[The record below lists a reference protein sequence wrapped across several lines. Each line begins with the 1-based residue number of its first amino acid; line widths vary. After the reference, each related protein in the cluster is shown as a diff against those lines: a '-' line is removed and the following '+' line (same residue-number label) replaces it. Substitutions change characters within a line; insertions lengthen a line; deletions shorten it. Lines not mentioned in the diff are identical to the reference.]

1 MAPRRRPANQPL
13 RAAWHA
19 PGMTPLRKTLSAL
32 SLLAFGLAIGLLPAP
47 PAVAQKAPSAPAAA
61 TPANADPRALL
72 RDQVDAELAQLRPR
86 LKRAEADAKE
96 QSERYSQMAASKAE
110 VAKKSAEKVEKDKA
124 KADVDRAKQGYRPKM
139 PRNAAKKPPP
149 KKKGDEEEEEKAK
162 AAAAAATDQ
171 PKRIDPVLTQQ
182 YVVLSLRDQIRQLRD
197 RIAYLEE
204 LRAKLGAKS

>member
-1 MAPRRRPANQPL
+1 MNA
-13 RAAWHA
+13 
-19 PGMTPLRKTLSAL
+19 TRKMFSVL
-32 SLLAFGLAIGLLPAP
+32 SLLALGLALGLLAVP
-47 PAVAQKAPSAPAAA
+47 PAEAQKAPPAPASA

-86 LKRAEADAKE
+86 LKRAESEAKE
-96 QSERYSQMAASKAE
+96 QAERYSQMAASKAE
-110 VAKKSAEKVEKDKA
+110 VAKKSAQKVEKAKA
-124 KADVDRAKQGYRPKM
+124 KADADRAKQGYRPKM

-149 KKKGDEEEEEKAK
+149 AKKKGDEEEEEKAK

-204 LRAKLGAKS
+204 LRARLNAKS

>member
-1 MAPRRRPANQPL
+1 MNA
-13 RAAWHA
+13 
-19 PGMTPLRKTLSAL
+19 LRKTLSVL
-32 SLLAFGLAIGLLPAP
+32 SLLALCLALGLLAAP
-47 PAVAQKAPSAPAAA
+47 PAAAQKAPSAPATA

-96 QSERYSQMAASKAE
+96 QADRYSQMAASKAE
-110 VAKKSAEKVEKDKA
+110 VAKKSADKVEKDKA
-124 KADVDRAKQGYRPKM
+124 KADADRAKQGYRPKM

-149 KKKGDEEEEEKAK
+149 TKKKGDEEEEEKAK

-171 PKRIDPVLTQQ
+171 PKKIDPVLTQQ

-204 LRAKLGAKS
+204 LRARLGAKS